1 MYLAIG
7 MTYEEFWEKE
17 SWLVKSYREAQK
29 LKLKDVNYAAWL
41 NGVYV
46 LQALQTGIPV
56 VLTGMLKERIKLPE
70 YSHEPIDFDA
80 KSKEDQEKKQMEMQ
94 RAKMKEIADRFNAVF
109 RKKHGTNA
117 ENK

>member
-70 YSHEPIDFDA
+70 YSREPINFDA
-80 KSKEDQEKKQMEMQ
+80 KNKEEQEKKQMEMQ
-94 RAKMKEIADRFNAVF
+94 RAKMQEIADRFNAVF
-109 RKKHGTNA
+109 RKKHETNA
-117 ENK
+117 EKK